1 MPTNWTGT
9 PRTEQQQRDQITL
22 ERAIEVLV
30 RLERRSVPSKVV
42 NAVVEW
48 GQSGSPEAL
57 GAAGAL
63 LTLSDDLTVARVYLP
78 LLRRNL
84 NVAEPEQIAIDLS
97 RRVLGL
103 DLDLL

>member
-1 MPTNWTGT
+1 MTDAWK
-9 PRTEQQQRDQITL
+9 RDQIVL
-22 ERAIEVLV
+22 ERAIEVLA
-30 RLERRSVPSKVV
+30 RLERRSIPSKVV

-57 GAAGAL
+57 AAAGAI

-84 NVAEPEQIAIDLS
+84 NVAQPEQIAIDLS